1 MDPSFGGLLYRVPPG
16 PSKDSR
22 RSAPRVYCRTIM
34 SEPITVEKFAIG
46 QSVRRLEDPRLIQG
60 FGRYSADVSLPH
72 QAHAVVVRSPHA
84 HARIRSV
91 DTSAARGA
99 PGVLA
104 ALTGADWAAD
114 GLGDMP
120 TDRSRKR
127 RDGSPAIATPRPALV
142 RDRVRHVG
150 DPVALVVAETQ
161 SQAVDAAE
169 LVAVDY
175 EPLPAV
181 AATAEV
187 TRPGAPAVWADAPDN
202 VAFVWEAGNR
212 DAVARGF
219 AGAAHVTRLEF
230 VVTRVAAAPLEPR
243 AAVGEWDRRAG
254 RYTLHTGIQAP
265 HGLRQL
271 LADQV
276 FRVPQSHVRVITG
289 EVGGS
294 FGMRSG
300 AYPEHALVLWAAKRL
315 GRPVKWTSD
324 RREGFVTDEHGRD
337 NVSTAELALDAQGK
351 FLALRVA
358 ITLNIGAYITP
369 RSAGPGTN
377 NVGGLAGTYT
387 TPAIHVQTTGV
398 FSNTTPTGPYRGAGR
413 PEATYA
419 IERVI
424 DVAAHE
430 LGIDPIELRR
440 RNLIPSSAMPFKT
453 GLLFTYDCG
462 DFARGMEMALK
473 LADRSGFEKRRVEAR
488 QRGKLRGLGIANPI
502 EVAGGPYTAMNP
514 DTAELRV
521 NPDGSVSLFTGST
534 SMGQGNETAFTQIV
548 SDRLGV
554 PPERIQVF
562 WGDSDA
568 LGAGRGNGGSGAL
581 TVGGSAVTRATEK
594 VIERGR
600 KIAAKLLEAA
610 PEDIVHRDGKF
621 TVTGTDRGVTFANVA
636 RAAYVPRQL
645 PQGMEPGFSEQAAF
659 TPPAVTFPN
668 GSQICEV
675 EIDEE
680 TGGVRIVRHAVVDD
694 VGRMVNPMLVKGQI
708 HGGVVQGLG
717 QGLFEELTYDPTT
730 AQLLAGSFM
739 DYVMPRAD
747 DMPLFDV
754 DSHEV
759 PTQVNPLGAKGV
771 GEAGTVGALP
781 ALLNAVND
789 ALAPLGVRHLDM
801 PVTSERVW
809 RAIRDARARR

>member
-1 MDPSFGGLLYRVPPG
+1 
-16 PSKDSR
+16 
-22 RSAPRVYCRTIM
+22 M

-60 FGRYSADVSLPH
+60 FGRYSDDVSLPR
-72 QAHAVVVRSPHA
+72 QAYAVVVRSPHA
-84 HARIRSV
+84 HARIRSM

-104 ALTGADWAAD
+104 VLTGADWAAD
-114 GLGDMP
+114 RLGDMP
-120 TDRSRKR
+120 TDKSRKR
-127 RDGSPAIATPRPALV
+127 RDGSPAIATPRPALI

-150 DPVALVVAETQ
+150 DPIALVVAETQ

-187 TRPGAPAVWADAPDN
+187 PRPGAPAVWTEAPDN

-276 FRVPQSHVRVITG
+276 FRVPQSHLRVITG

-534 SMGQGNETAFTQIV
+534 SMGQGNETAFAQIV
-548 SDRLGV
+548 CDRLGV
-554 PPERIQVF
+554 PPERVQVF

-600 KIAAKLLEAA
+600 RIAAKLLEAA

-645 PQGMEPGFSEQAAF
+645 PPGMEPGFSEEAAF
-659 TPPAVTFPN
+659 TPPSVTFPN

-675 EIDEE
+675 EIDED
-680 TGGVRIVRHAVVDD
+680 TGVVRIVRHSVVDD
-694 VGRMVNPMLVKGQI
+694 VGKMVNPMLVKGQI

-717 QGLFEELTYDPTT
+717 QGLYEELTYDSSTG
-730 AQLLAGSFM
+730 QLLAGSFM
-739 DYVMPRAD
+739 DYAMPRAD
-747 DMPLFDV
+747 DMPTFDV
-754 DSHEV
+754 DAHEV
-759 PTQVNPLGAKGV
+759 PTKVNPLGAKGV

-809 RAIRDARARR
+809 RAIQDAKARR